1 MKKRVSWADLLDEE
15 ESPPSPARP
24 RPERNPPVTGPRRLP
39 KQNPAAPFLAA
50 RTLYNSIRA
59 GKMGVDEAIRSAKH
73 LEDVSPDAAEL
84 LWIWLTAS
92 QRLNPKPTA

>member
-15 ESPPSPARP
+15 EESPPSPARP
-24 RPERNPPVTGPRRLP
+24 RPKRNPVTRRLP

-84 LWIWLTAS
+84 LWIWLRS
-92 QRLNPKPTA
+92 S

>member
-1 MKKRVSWADLLDEE
+1 MKKRVSWADLTEE
-15 ESPPSPARP
+15 ESLSPPSP
-24 RPERNPPVTGPRRLP
+24 PPALSRFRRLP

-92 QRLNPKPTA
+92 QRLNHKPTA